1 MPLYR
6 QPKSPYWWVR
16 FSIGGVKTRR
26 SSGTTERAAAE
37 EFETKLRSD
46 LWRQRK
52 LGERPRYT
60 WTEAVKRWAA
70 EADHRE
76 KGRDRERLAWFESG
90 PQDIKDLPLIEIT
103 REVIDRLRATKAAE
117 TSPSTANRH
126 MAIVRAILRK
136 AHFEWDWLDRI
147 PKVPM
152 YRIEHSEPRF
162 LTPAQFR
169 SLRDELPKHL
179 KDLAE
184 FSVETGLRMRNATHL
199 TWDQVD
205 LKRRLLIVPAR
216 KAKAGATLSVPLS
229 HQALALLKRQK
240 RLEDQPRVFLW
251 AKGPI
256 EDANHEAFRAA
267 RARAG
272 VPWCRWHDL
281 RHTWASWHV
290 QRGTPL
296 HVIQALGGWASL
308 KMVQNYAHL
317 NPEALRFHVEHGRGI
332 PARKRHAS
340 R

>member
-6 QPKSPYWWVR
+6 HPESPYWWVR

-26 SSGTTERAAAE
+26 SSQTTERAAAE
-37 EFETKLRSD
+37 EFETHLRSQ
-46 LWRQRK
+46 LWRQAK

-60 WTEAVKRWAA
+60 WSEAVKRWAG
-70 EADHRE
+70 EAQGRGRHRD
-76 KGRDRERLAWFESG
+76 GERLKWFA
-90 PQDIKDLPLIEIT
+90 QYLDDAALADIT
-103 REVIDRLRATKAAE
+103 RETIEKLRTLRAGE
-117 TSPSTANRH
+117 SSPSTANRYTALLR
-126 MAIVRAILRK
+126 MVLRK
-136 AHFEWDWLDRI
+136 AHREWDWLDKA
-147 PKVPM
+147 PVVPM
-152 YRIEHSEPRF
+152 YRLERMEPRF

-169 SLRDELPKHL
+169 RLRHELPAHL

-205 LKRRLLIVPAR
+205 LRRRLLIIPAAQ
-216 KAKAGATLSVPLS
+216 AKAGATLSVPLS
-229 HQALALLKRQK
+229 QRAVALLKGQK
-240 RLEDQPRVFLW
+240 RVEDQPRVFLW

-267 RARAG
+267 RVRAG

-296 HVIQALGGWASL
+296 HVLQALGGWASL
-308 KMVQNYAHL
+308 AMVQRYGHL
-317 NPEALRFHVEHGRGI
+317 NPAALRFHVEHGRGTV
-332 PARKRHAS
+332 PRGKRAKV
-340 R
+340 